1 MPMRRLAFAV
11 SLSLFAGL
19 AEAQTG
25 VRIVEVP
32 KRLFLPAADGS
43 NLLLEVECT
52 TPPDSIWLAT
62 EELARE
68 TVPLQPVGN
77 GRYQLNLGDSRV
89 AALIPRG
96 LRQGELFVF
105 ATAAGRTT
113 KSTSVAWLR
122 RISAPQLL
130 GRLRTKNG
138 TTALLQSPW
147 PTWIDPDRTAAIE
160 ILGRAPDSG
169 PMLLRAGSF
178 EAELEQTTDPMGW
191 QMPIARLPQQCLEL
205 GEFTIDTR
213 GGVGS
218 YGAWPLRFR
227 LVPSSLQ
234 LEQEHTALRVRQRS
248 QADVPGS
255 REWLRVKL
263 ADITRGRVE
272 TTLESADGRTL
283 VARRR
288 MFERDSVAFALADG
302 RYVLT
307 LDRLENELIGDDHA
321 GFTVCR
327 ATAFVPDRI
336 GQLLRAVE
344 ASEDTFVR
352 DEAEVDGAAALQFL
366 LAKVSGPNGRA
377 VTVDRFVDELASK
390 SSQTGEPCRVKRV
403 DGTVVTMQQWL
414 REELR
419 RLEAAAAK
427 GGTPQDT
434 ERPSKPGVEP
444 PTPGRK

>member
-1 MPMRRLAFAV
+1 MPIRRLAFAV
-11 SLSLFAGL
+11 ALSLFAGP

-122 RISAPQLL
+122 RISAPRLL

-138 TTALLQSPW
+138 TTTLLQSPW
-147 PTWIDPDRTAAIE
+147 PTWIDPDRMEAIE
-160 ILGRAPDSG
+160 ILGRETDSA
-169 PMLLRAGSF
+169 PMLLRASSF

-191 QMPIARLPQQCLEL
+191 QLPIARLPQQCLEI
-205 GEFTIDTR
+205 GEFTIDMR
-213 GGVGS
+213 GRGGS

-234 LEQEHTALRVRQRS
+234 LPQDHTALRVRQRS
-248 QADVPGS
+248 EAEIPGS
-255 REWLRVKL
+255 RQWLRVKL
-263 ADITRGRVE
+263 GAITRAHVE
-272 TTLESADGRTL
+272 TTLESADGRLL

-307 LDRLENELIGDDHA
+307 LDRLEDELHGDDHA
-321 GFTVCR
+321 EFTVCP
-327 ATAFVPDRI
+327 AEAFVPDRI

-344 ASEDTFVR
+344 ASGDTFVH
-352 DEAEVDGAAALQFL
+352 DDAEVGGAAAMQFL
-366 LAKVSGPNGRA
+366 LAKVSGPNGRK
-377 VTVDRFVDELASK
+377 VTVDQFVDELASK
-390 SSQTGEPCRVKRV
+390 SSQTGEPCRVKRF

-414 REELR
+414 RNALQ
-419 RLEAAAAK
+419 RLEAAEAK
-427 GGTPQDT
+427 AGSKGPAEQPPARGT
-434 ERPSKPGVEP
+434 R
-444 PTPGRK
+444 

>member
-1 MPMRRLAFAV
+1 MPIRHLAIAV
-11 SLSLFAGL
+11 AFSLFAGL
-19 AEAQTG
+19 AEAQTA

-32 KRLFLPAADGS
+32 RRLFLPAADGS

-52 TPPDSIWLAT
+52 TPPDSIWLAAD
-62 EELARE
+62 EHARQ
-68 TVPLQPVGN
+68 TVPLLPVGN

-96 LRQGELFVF
+96 LRHGELFVF
-105 ATAAGRTT
+105 ATTAGRTT
-113 KSTSVAWLR
+113 QSTSVAWLR

-130 GRLRTKNG
+130 GQLRTKNG
-138 TTALLQSPW
+138 TPAPLQTPW
-147 PTWIDPDRTAAIE
+147 PTWIDPERTDAIE

-205 GEFTIDTR
+205 GEFTIDTP
-213 GGVGS
+213 GGVSGYS
-218 YGAWPLRFR
+218 AWPLRFR
-227 LVPSSLQ
+227 LVPRSLQ
-234 LEQEHTALRVRQRS
+234 LPQEHTALRVRQRS
-248 QADVPGS
+248 EANVPGS

-263 ADITRGRVE
+263 ADITRARVE
-272 TTLESADGRTL
+272 TTLETADGRML

-288 MFERDSVAFALADG
+288 MFERDSVEFALADG

-307 LDRLENELIGDDHA
+307 LDRLQNELIGDDHA
-321 GFTVCR
+321 EFTVCP
-327 ATAFVPDRI
+327 ADAFVPDRI

-344 ASEDTFVR
+344 ASVHTFVR
-352 DEAEVDGAAALQFL
+352 DDEEVDGAATMKFL

-377 VTVDRFVDELASK
+377 VTVEQFVDELASK
-390 SSQTGEPCRVKRV
+390 SSKTGEPCRVKRV

-419 RLEAAAAK
+419 RLEAAEAK
-427 GGTPQDT
+427 GGTTQDG
-434 ERPSKPGVEP
+434 KGAKGQP
-444 PTPGRK
+444 PTPERK